1 MTLQTDV
8 QALMQKEMDRRDF
21 IKHVGIGFAAILGIT
36 TLLRT
41 MNSLSGN
48 SQKQTVGY
56 SAGAY
61 GGKPTNTSPTKQG

>member
-36 TLLRT
+36 TILRT
-41 MNSLSGN
+41 MNSLGSN
-48 SQKQTVGY
+48 QKQTVGY

-61 GGKPTNTSPTKQG
+61 GGKQPTNTPNKQS